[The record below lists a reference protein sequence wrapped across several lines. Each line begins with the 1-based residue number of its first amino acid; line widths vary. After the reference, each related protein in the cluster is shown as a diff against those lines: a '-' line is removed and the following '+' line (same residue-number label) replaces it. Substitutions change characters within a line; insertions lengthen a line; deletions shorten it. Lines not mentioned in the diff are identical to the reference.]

1 MAAFGRILQ
10 IVGWFW
16 VVGGFLAP
24 MAGYERINI
33 LPGLILIFGARA
45 IRRQAASR
53 QEPDEEPAIDAEEAP
68 QRILNTERVPRPAP
82 PPEPAVRY
90 RAAEEQAADELDHIF
105 LEPDNLIERITSAT
119 GDRDR
124 EPDPVVS
131 SAMTGDQPP
140 DTRLSSAEMI
150 ARAHE
155 RWDRKG

>member
-53 QEPDEEPAIDAEEAP
+53 REPDEELATADEEAP
-68 QRILNTERVPRPAP
+68 QRILNTERISRPAP
-82 PPEPAVRY
+82 PPEPIVRY
-90 RAAEEQAADELDHIF
+90 REAEEQVGDESAAISAESDELT
-105 LEPDNLIERITSAT
+105 ERMRPAN
-119 GDRDR
+119 RDR
-124 EPDPVVS
+124 ESDPIVPAAMAGDRAPDP
-131 SAMTGDQPP
+131 
-140 DTRLSSAEMI
+140 RLSSAEMI
-150 ARAHE
+150 ARARE

>member
-16 VVGGFLAP
+16 VVGGVLAP

-53 QEPDEEPAIDAEEAP
+53 QEPDEEPVTEAEEAP
-68 QRILNTERVPRPAP
+68 QRILNTERVSRPAP
-82 PPEPAVRY
+82 PPEPIVRY
-90 RAAEEQAADELDHIF
+90 REAEEQAADEFAAISSESD
-105 LEPDNLIERITSAT
+105 ELIERMTSPS
-119 GDRDR
+119 RDR
-124 EPDPVVS
+124 ETDPDVPA
-131 SAMTGDQPP
+131 AMAGDRVP

-150 ARAHE
+150 ARARE